1 MPGRGARYTVDVA
14 VIGVGPGGPRQIT
27 LEAVDAL
34 GRLDA
39 VVLLDKG
46 ESTASM
52 RRLRTEMLE
61 RYAPDCDVLVVAD
74 PPRDRHPSDYATE
87 VRRWHAA
94 RVDAIA
100 EAIAALPEQPGRDRA
115 AGAQRRVARP
125 DGVGAA
131 RAGTVVQGREADRRR
146 CRRRRG
152 GSSGDLDAAAV
163 PGFATRSPGAAAA
176 AGRRYP

>member
-100 EAIAALPEQPGRDRA
+100 EAIAALPEQPGRDRVV
-115 AGAQRRVARP
+115 GFLVWGDPSLYDSTLRVVDALAARP
-125 DGVGAA
+125 DWSV
-131 RAGTVVQGREADRRR
+131 RA
-146 CRRRRG
+146 RRG
-152 GSSGDLDAAAV
+152 
-163 PGFATRSPGAAAA
+163 
-176 AGRRYP
+176 